1 MAYGS
6 IYSKQDV
13 RNALLDA
20 NKLYKNTF
28 ESIDKAAAKSVY
40 DIDKYAQTAMD
51 ALNSQYNQTLSQ
63 QYATSQQAQ
72 QSIYGSDLGSNY
84 KNYLADQ
91 NKIALQEAYNS
102 YRQNYA
108 SRVSELNNSVQEL
121 RTSNAEQV
129 ADAKQQVE
137 NELNKDVQFAQQYD
151 NAYYDYLTYMY
162 ENNPTMFED
171 ERYAPYLTTD
181 EDGNVLPLS
190 KSQLVQPGGIMYDV
204 DGNLTEQ
211 GKNLIRLIENGKQ
224 GEYSFGSYLASDN
237 KYGELLDWATSV
249 SDVTGETN
257 RDKVLRNIYGIEP
270 DDIVKNVTET
280 NWNDLS
286 TELRDGGTLGKTLT
300 NKEPIVFND
309 SNIVTYDNPTLHK
322 RSWYISP
329 DEMSGKKYYV
339 DQDYMNVDPDLF
351 LAKYGKDNEVVDIV
365 NDIKKGVIKNG
376 TVFKRQGSALTQWYV
391 YQNGKITH
399 LTKNPPSGTSW
410 REHYGWE

>member
-63 QYATSQQAQ
+63 QYATSKQAQ

-121 RTSNAEQV
+121 RTSNAKQV
-129 ADAKQQVE
+129 ADAKQEVE

-190 KSQLVQPGGIMYDV
+190 KAQLVQPGGIMYDV

-224 GEYSFGSYLASDN
+224 GEYSFGSYLASDD
-237 KYGELLDWATSV
+237 KYGELLDWATTV
-249 SDVTGETN
+249 SDITGETN

-270 DDIVKNVTET
+270 DDVVGNVKTDVNY
-280 NWNDLS
+280 
-286 TELRDGGTLGKTLT
+286 EL
-300 NKEPIVFND
+300 PIQGAVEFDD
-309 SNIVTYDNPTLHK
+309 SNIVKYDNPLFK
-322 RSWYISP
+322 QKSWYVSP
-329 DEMSGKKYYV
+329 DELKGKRYHIDGDYRDVSV
-339 DQDYMNVDPDLF
+339 DKF

-365 NDIKKGVIKNG
+365 NDIKKGLVKDG
-376 TVFKRQGSALTQWYV
+376 TIFKRKGTSMTQWYV
-391 YQNGKITH
+391 YKDGKISH
-399 LTKNPPSGTSW
+399 LVKGGGTNAEADAKINTNMLLQAYQMSQQM
-410 REHYGWE
+410 H